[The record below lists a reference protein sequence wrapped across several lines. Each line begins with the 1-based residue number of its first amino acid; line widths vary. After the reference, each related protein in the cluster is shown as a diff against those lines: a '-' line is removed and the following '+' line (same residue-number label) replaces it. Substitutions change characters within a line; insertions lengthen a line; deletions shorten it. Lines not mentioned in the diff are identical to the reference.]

1 MDGAGSS
8 ACPGPMGR
16 QLSGLCV
23 AGLGLCAAGWLVLTP
38 FAFGYQGRGWHAATL
53 TDLATGGGLAIV
65 CLVTLIAWTTAWR
78 RALRADGVLG
88 REERGQ
94 VRARRRRERAGE
106 GQSGGQAGAADP
118 EQVLTALRA
127 LVAPM
132 FDTPAEQV
140 PAVAPVI
147 PGPWS
152 AIPGPRSAP
161 EAGRVPRDCQA
172 RSAEPGSMPAEPR
185 VAPAGP
191 QVAPAGPQVG
201 PAGPQV
207 MPAGPEG
214 IAVIESM
221 LAGAE
226 LLMTG
231 CDEEEAW

>member
-1 MDGAGSS
+1 
-8 ACPGPMGR
+8 
-16 QLSGLCV
+16 V

-53 TDLATGGGLAIV
+53 TDLATGGGLAVI
-65 CLVTLIAWTTAWR
+65 CVTTLMAWTLACR
-78 RALRADGVLG
+78 RALRADGVLT
-88 REERGQ
+88 RRERGP
-94 VRARRRRERAGE
+94 VRRRREHAGE
-106 GQSGGQAGAADP
+106 GQGQGRPGAADP

-127 LVAPM
+127 LLAPIL
-132 FDTPAEQV
+132 DTPAAEV
-140 PAVAPVI
+140 PPVAAVI
-147 PGPWS
+147 PGP
-152 AIPGPRSAP
+152 RNAP

-172 RSAEPGSMPAEPR
+172 RSAEPRGMPAEPR
-185 VAPAGP
+185 MAPAGP
-191 QVAPAGPQVG
+191 QLMPAGPQLM

-231 CDEEEAW
+231 SDEEEAW